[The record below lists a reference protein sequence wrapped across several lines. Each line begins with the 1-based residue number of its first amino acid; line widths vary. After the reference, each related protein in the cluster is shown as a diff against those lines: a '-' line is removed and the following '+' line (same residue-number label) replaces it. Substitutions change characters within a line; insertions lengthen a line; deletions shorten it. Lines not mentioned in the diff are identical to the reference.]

1 MKWFIVVLFLL
12 DPNADATADR
22 DIYVFTDPTFES
34 QQQCQSDVVDPAV
47 YPTLVEKLLLE
58 YKYPNNS
65 FSTRV
70 GYTAGSTTS
79 D

>member
-34 QQQCQSDVVDPAV
+34 QQRSLHQGFERA
-47 YPTLVEKLLLE
+47 
-58 YKYPNNS
+58 
-65 FSTRV
+65 TREEFERFT
-70 GYTAGSTTS
+70 GTS
-79 D
+79 